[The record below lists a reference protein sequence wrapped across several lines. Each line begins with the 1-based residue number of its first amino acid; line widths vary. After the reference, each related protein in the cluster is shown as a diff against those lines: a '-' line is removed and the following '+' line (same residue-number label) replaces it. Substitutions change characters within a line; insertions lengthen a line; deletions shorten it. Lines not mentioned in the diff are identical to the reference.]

1 MLIEYTAK
9 KVSRQRTQWACLVTG
24 SLQWARRSYVYA
36 YDA

>member
-1 MLIEYTAK
+1 MLIVNTAK

-24 SLQWARRSYVYA
+24 SLQSARRSYVHA